1 MSTINRR
8 DFLRAGAA
16 GLGLHLLPA
25 AIQRALALPANNA
38 TGSIQD
44 VEHVVILMQEN
55 RSFDHYFGT
64 LRGVRGFG
72 DRFTIPQP
80 DGRSVW
86 DQSNGTRRLLP
97 YHLDK
102 NKGNAL
108 GAGGVHSWDDSH
120 EAWDDGRMTQWPRA
134 KSDVSMGY
142 LASADLEFHF
152 ALAEA
157 FTVCDAYHC
166 SLHGGTNS
174 NRIFLWT
181 GTNHGPCA
189 SSPEAPV
196 AVINNDGWDT
206 LDGTPLEHSLTWT
219 TYPERLQAA
228 GIGWKVYQNL
238 PDNFTDNP
246 LSGFLN
252 YRHCYQSVNGN
263 LGSYS
268 SINAGPSV
276 PWTPVIDAQQ
286 PLYKG
291 IGNTMPVGHFALT
304 ELRADVLAGRLPQVS
319 WIVGP
324 KILTEHPDNTPAQ
337 GAYYIQQLLDILT
350 LDPAVWSKTVLFVN
364 YDEND
369 CYFDHLPP
377 PNPPSKEVDG
387 GFAGASSVDTSGDYF
402 TMPIAPGALPHASDG
417 KPWGPGPRVP
427 MLVISPWSR
436 GGWVNSETF
445 DHTSVLRFLEQRF
458 GVAEPNITPW
468 RRAVFGDLTSAFDF
482 VNPNA
487 DLPKLPAQ
495 NLLLAELEY
504 LGQTTSGPVPLPPE
518 DQQRLPEQTYG
529 LRRARPLPYQLEVLA
544 AVDAASGEPQLRF
557 INTGSAA
564 AVFHVYDRLRLERIP
579 RRYTVAAGAS
589 LADRWPVAADTRQY
603 DLWVLGPNGFH
614 RLFRGSAGSE
624 RIETE
629 LLVERASRTL
639 RLRIRNAGSTAAAV
653 LVSAAAYRVD
663 GPWARTVAAGD
674 AQELSWSLAPS
685 EGWYDFTLSGPDGFT
700 RRFAGH
706 LEDGQASTSDPAM
719 ALPNAITPFRFR
731 DQAGVAIGG
740 LAVSEPVVLAGFTG
754 YLPVQLEPGSETALS
769 VDGGPFT
776 STTPPVCAGQRLQL
790 RHRAAAN
797 ALGSTTSTVTV
808 GTLRSTFTSIT
819 TAATDTGGGG
829 TSGGSGG
836 TGLGTSGGV
845 GGGTSGSSGG
855 AGTNAPGTGSIAGGG
870 AFGVPIAAGLG
881 TLAALRAAAA
891 ASTREASEPEDANAS
906 REGSSQAF
914 DPRHRV
920 T

>member
-8 DFLRAGAA
+8 DFLRAGVA
-16 GLGLHLLPA
+16 GLGLNLLPA

-38 TGSIQD
+38 TGSIKD

-64 LRGVRGFG
+64 MRGVRGFG

-80 DGRSVW
+80 DGRAVW
-86 DQSNGTRRLLP
+86 DQGNGTRRLLP

-102 NKGNAL
+102 RKGNAL
-108 GAGGVHSWDDSH
+108 GAGGAHSWDDSH

-142 LASADLEFHF
+142 LNSADLEFHF

-189 SSPEAPV
+189 SSPDAPV

-206 LDGTPLEHSLTWT
+206 LDGTPLEHSLNWT
-219 TYPERLQAA
+219 TYPEHLQAA

-252 YRHCYQSVNGN
+252 YRHCYQAVNGN
-263 LGSYS
+263 LGSYA

-276 PWTPVIDAQQ
+276 PWTPVIDAGQ

-291 IGNTMPVGHFALT
+291 IGNTMPVGHFALS
-304 ELRADVLAGRLPQVS
+304 EFRADVLAGRLPQVS

-324 KILTEHPDNTPAQ
+324 KVLTEHPDNTPAQ
-337 GAYYIQQLLDILT
+337 GAYYIEKLLEILT

-377 PNPPSKEVDG
+377 PNPPSKDADG
-387 GFAGASSVDTSGDYF
+387 TLAGASTVDTSGEYF
-402 TMPIAPGALPHASDG
+402 TMPIAPGALPHVSDG

-458 GVAEPNITPW
+458 GVVEPNITPW

-487 DLPKLPAQ
+487 NLPRLPTQ

-504 LGQTTSGPVPLPPE
+504 AGQATSGPVPIPPE
-518 DQQRLPEQTYG
+518 DQQRVPEQTPG
-529 LRRARPLPYQLEVLA
+529 IRRARALPYRLDVQARIDPE
-544 AVDAASGEPQLRF
+544 SGEPELSFR
-557 INTGSAA
+557 NAGTSA
-564 AVFHVYDRLRLERIP
+564 AVFHVYDRLHLERIP
-579 RRYTVAAGAS
+579 RRYTVAAGKTLS
-589 LADRWPVAADTRQY
+589 DTWPVEAGLRSY

-614 RLFRGSAGSE
+614 RLFRGSAGTE
-624 RIETE
+624 RVETE
-629 LLVERASRTL
+629 WLQDGVDQTL
-639 RLRIRNAGSTAAAV
+639 RLRVRNTGPQAV
-653 LVSAAAYRVD
+653 TVVVSAAAYRVD
-663 GPWARTVAAGD
+663 GPWTRVVAPGD
-674 AQELSWSLAPS
+674 LQELSWSVSAAQ
-685 EGWYDFTLSGPDGFT
+685 GWYDFTVRACGGFT
-700 RRFAGH
+700 RRVAGH
-706 LEDGQASTSDPAM
+706 LESGLPSTSDPAM
-719 ALPNAITPFRFR
+719 ATPNGIAPFRIADR
-731 DQAGVAIGG
+731 SGVAVGSRP
-740 LAVSEPVVLAGFTG
+740 VSEPVVLSGFTG
-754 YLPVQLEPGSETALS
+754 YLPVQLEGANEAEVSI
-769 VDGGPFT
+769 DGGPFVR
-776 STTPPVCAGQRLQL
+776 TTPPVCAGQTLQL
-790 RHRAAAN
+790 RHTAAPRPETLTRSA
-797 ALGSTTSTVTV
+797 VTV
-808 GTLRSTFTSIT
+808 GSVRSTFTTVTESAGSST
-819 TAATDTGGGG
+819 GGG
-829 TSGGSGG
+829 TSGGTGGGSSGG
-836 TGLGTSGGV
+836 TG
-845 GGGTSGSSGG
+845 GGGGLPMPMPE
-855 AGTNAPGTGSIAGGG
+855 AGTPAAGGSFGMAG
-870 AFGVPIAAGLG
+870 ALG
-881 TLAALRAAAA
+881 LAALAGLRRRIAPVEAAQP
-891 ASTREASEPEDANAS
+891 ASSDSDNA
-906 REGSSQAF
+906 
-914 DPRHRV
+914 
-920 T
+920 